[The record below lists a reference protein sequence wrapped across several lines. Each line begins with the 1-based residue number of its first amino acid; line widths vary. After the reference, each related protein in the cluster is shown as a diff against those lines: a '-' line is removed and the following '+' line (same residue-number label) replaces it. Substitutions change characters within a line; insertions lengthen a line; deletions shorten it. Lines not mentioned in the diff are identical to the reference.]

1 MFIVVYAHTVIQ
13 YTNIVH
19 VNTSCNYT
27 FTVYNNIHIIK
38 VVTSKVKKKTHYR
51 RKCHIQSINFLNI
64 TNTFRIIFLFEMKLY
79 IHFNHDWSLSVGSIK
94 TESTEVPKYTGV
106 KMMMNAFSFYRLAV
120 ENQEVWGNS
129 AIKLDFRIKCA
140 VINGYCGIIF
150 IFWGGGFNVRW

>member
-1 MFIVVYAHTVIQ
+1 
-13 YTNIVH
+13 
-19 VNTSCNYT
+19 
-27 FTVYNNIHIIK
+27 
-38 VVTSKVKKKTHYR
+38 
-51 RKCHIQSINFLNI
+51 
-64 TNTFRIIFLFEMKLY
+64 MKLY

-150 IFWGGGFNVRW
+150 IFGGGGSTFVGSQNLPGSWGHNFIAGSILLINIKQMLVNVYILVGMQFCAQGLPTKAINIGPPKTMMISQ